1 MLRSTWSAMIYS
13 YSSDFFA
20 FSLSFSEMSNF
31 LLFFLYSSTQNT
43 DAARCNVWP
52 KEEGV
57 WQTLLDFS
65 LLSLS
70 LFDWLKPFP
79 FLVVR
84 NASNFGTCERTRFS
98 SHSRDN
104 HVKVAFYSLDRIF
117 NWNWNACQLGQANFR
132 LKTEVQ
138 THFTV
143 KFLRMNFSLLIQS
156 VPYIRHPY
164 VWHFFTENRLV
175 ELFKILFTRH
185 YSQKFRPFTV
195 NRSTNL
201 DPAFKAIL

>member
-104 HVKVAFYSLDRIF
+104 HVKVAFYSWNRIF
-117 NWNWNACQLGQANFR
+117 NWNWKACQLGEANFR
-132 LKTEVQ
+132 PKIEVQ
-138 THFTV
+138 THYCKFFTD
-143 KFLRMNFSLLIQS
+143 KFLSAYTVGSLYNALLFMALFHGKQACRFFWNSLYKALFAKIQA
-156 VPYIRHPY
+156 I
-164 VWHFFTENRLV
+164 
-175 ELFKILFTRH
+175 
-185 YSQKFRPFTV
+185 YS
-195 NRSTNL
+195 
-201 DPAFKAIL
+201 